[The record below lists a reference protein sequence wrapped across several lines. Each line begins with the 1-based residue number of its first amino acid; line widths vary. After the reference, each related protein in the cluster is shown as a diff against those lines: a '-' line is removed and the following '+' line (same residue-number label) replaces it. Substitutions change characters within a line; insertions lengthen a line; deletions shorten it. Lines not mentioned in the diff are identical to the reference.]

1 MSINISKSESDTINL
16 GIKFASSL
24 SQGDII
30 GLSGDLGTGKTHF
43 VKGICEYF
51 NVVDNVNSPTF
62 LIVNEYS
69 AMKDNHFFEIYHFDL
84 YRIKTT
90 NELIN
95 LGLDNYFNKN
105 SIVLVEWIENA
116 ENFISPNYSVKFS
129 HGADENERIIEFL

>member
-1 MSINISKSESDTINL
+1 MSIHISKSESDTINL
-16 GIKFASSL
+16 GLKFASSL

-51 NVVDNVNSPTF
+51 NVVDSVNSPTF

-84 YRIKTT
+84 YRIITT

-116 ENFISPNYSVKFS
+116 NNFISPNYSVKFS
-129 HGADENERIIEFL
+129 HGADENERIIEF

>member
-1 MSINISKSESDTINL
+1 MILKNSYSEPETISLGKKFATQINL
-16 GIKFASSL
+16 G
-24 SQGDII
+24 DVI
-30 GLSGDLGTGKTHF
+30 GFSGDLGTGKTHF

-116 ENFISPNYSVKFS
+116 KNFISPNYTVKFS
-129 HGADENERIIEFL
+129 HGADENERIIEF

>member
-1 MSINISKSESDTINL
+1 MSIHISKSESDTINL
-16 GIKFASSL
+16 GLKFASSL

-51 NVVDNVNSPTF
+51 QVVDNVNSPTF

-129 HGADENERIIEFL
+129 HGADENERIIEF

>member
-1 MSINISKSESDTINL
+1 MNKHFSKSESDTINL
-16 GIKFASSL
+16 GKKFASSL

-30 GLSGDLGTGKTHF
+30 GLSGELGTGKTHF

-51 NVVDNVNSPTF
+51 RVVDNVNSPTF

-69 AMKDNHFFEIYHFDL
+69 AMKENHFFEIYHFDL

-105 SIVLVEWIENA
+105 SIVLIEWIENA
-116 ENFISPNYSVKFS
+116 ENFISPNLIVKFS
-129 HGADENERIIEFL
+129 HGANENERIIEF